1 MKTIDITNI
10 LGTELKSRASA
21 RDFATYL
28 RNMQMNEV
36 CVDFSRVNSVTR
48 SFIDEFYQLLLKA
61 GNSLNANIQL
71 QNMNEQVETFLNS
84 VKQVSV
90 RPRPVITM
98 SNARFVNLQTVQQLD
113 EYLASIK

>member
-10 LGTELKSRASA
+10 LGTELKSRTSA

-28 RNMQMNEV
+28 RNMQMDEV

-48 SFIDEFYQLLLKA
+48 SFMDEFYQLLLKA
-61 GNSLNANIQL
+61 GNSLNANIHL
-71 QNMNEQVETFLNS
+71 QNMNEQIEIFLNS
-84 VKQVSV
+84 VKQVSAH
-90 RPRPVITM
+90 PRPAIKTP
-98 SNARFVNLQTVQQLD
+98 NTRFVNLQTIQQLD